1 MIRFDTRF
9 LRDER
14 GFAAAEFALWLPL
27 ILLILFGCFEAT
39 RYIMIHQKL
48 DRAATQVADLV
59 SQAEAL
65 TASQLDD
72 IYDAANAQM
81 EPYDLASQGE
91 IIVSSVLRT
100 GGTDTVTWQRTYG
113 SAGGSSQIGAEG
125 GPAALPNNFFLTDN
139 ESSIVAE
146 VLYDYEPVFFGSL
159 AGMKN
164 LSGDALFGDIFQAT
178 TFQHSAWAR
187 PRSASLV
194 SAPTS

>member
-1 MIRFDTRF
+1 MTRFDSRF

-59 SQAEAL
+59 SQADAL

-72 IYDAANAQM
+72 IYNAAIAQM
-81 EPYDLASQGE
+81 QPYDIDTQGE
-91 IIVSSVLRT
+91 IIISSIYRT
-100 GGTDTVTWQRTYG
+100 GGDDTVIWQRNRG
-113 SAGGSSQIGAEG
+113 SAGSSQVGAEG
-125 GPAALPNNFFLTDN
+125 GPATLPNNFSLTDN
-139 ESSIVAE
+139 ENTIVAE
-146 VLYDYEPVFFGSL
+146 VIYSYEPVFFGAL

-164 LSGDALFGDIFQAT
+164 LSGDPLFGDMFQAT
-178 TFQHSAWAR
+178 TFLHNAWAR
-187 PRSASLV
+187 PRGGNLVAPPAS
-194 SAPTS
+194 

>member
-72 IYDAANAQM
+72 IYNAAIAQM
-81 EPYDLASQGE
+81 QPYDIDTQGE
-91 IIVSSVLRT
+91 IIISSVQRT
-100 GGTDTVTWQRTYG
+100 GGDDLIMWQRTRG
-113 SAGGSSQIGAEG
+113 SAGGGSQVGAEG
-125 GPAALPNNFFLTDN
+125 GPASLPNNFSLADN
-139 ESSIVAE
+139 ENTIVAE

-164 LSGDALFGDIFQAT
+164 LNGDALFGDMFQAT
-178 TFQHSAWAR
+178 TFQHNAWAR
-187 PRSASLV
+187 PRSANLV
-194 SAPTS
+194 SEPAS